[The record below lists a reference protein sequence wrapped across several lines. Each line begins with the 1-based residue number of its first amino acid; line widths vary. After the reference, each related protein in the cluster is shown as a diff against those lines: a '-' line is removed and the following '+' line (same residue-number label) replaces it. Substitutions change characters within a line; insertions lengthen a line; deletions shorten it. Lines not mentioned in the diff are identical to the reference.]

1 MSKICIFSAQYLPHL
16 GGVERYT
23 ENLVRHL
30 KKRGDTVVIVTS
42 KMPGTSSMEIVED
55 ILVLRVDCWSF
66 MDGRYPV
73 LKWNHNTKRIHKKLM
88 EQTFDLVLINTRFYL
103 HSVYG
108 AWFAKKQKARCIMIE
123 HGSGHM
129 TVHNQIGDMAEQL
142 VEHTLTWIDKRL
154 CHEFYGVSQACGEWL
169 KHFHIQAKGTL
180 YNAIDDEN
188 VKQIR
193 KGKLKDFRKEYQIP
207 CESTVIT
214 FTGRLLKEKGIYQ
227 LMESVESLIKE
238 GNDLYLILA
247 GDGDEL
253 EGITK
258 RSSERI
264 IAAGRLPFEEI
275 VALLEQTDIFCLPSD
290 SEGFSTSVLEAIACE
305 CYVITTAQGG
315 SKEIITSEEYGMI
328 LPDNKVETVTE
339 GLRKVLPEKEYRQD
353 AIKKTYKKLVEN
365 YTWKIVAEQ
374 VHDLAER
381 K

>member
-23 ENLVRHL
+23 ENLAKHL

-42 KMPGTSSMEIVED
+42 KMAGTSSMEMIDGVM
-55 ILVLRVDCWSF
+55 VLRVDCWSL
-66 MDGRYPV
+66 MEGRYPV
-73 LKWNHNTKRIHKKLM
+73 LKWNNNTKRIHKKLM
-88 EQTFDLVLINTRFYL
+88 EQSFDLILINTRFYL

-108 AWFAKKQKARCIMIE
+108 AWFAKKQKTRCIMIE

-129 TVHNQIGDMAEQL
+129 TVHNPIGDMAEQL
-142 VEHTLTWIDKRL
+142 VEHTLTWLDKRL

-188 VKQIR
+188 VKRIR
-193 KGKLKDFRKEYQIP
+193 EGKLKDFRKEYQIP

-253 EGITK
+253 EGIIK
-258 RSSERI
+258 RSNKRI